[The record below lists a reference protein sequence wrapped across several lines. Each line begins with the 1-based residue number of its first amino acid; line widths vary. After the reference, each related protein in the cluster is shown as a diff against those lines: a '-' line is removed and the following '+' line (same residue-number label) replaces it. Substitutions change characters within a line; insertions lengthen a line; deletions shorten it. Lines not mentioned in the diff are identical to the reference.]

1 MSAAAFAARNGIF
14 ACGDKPAEI
23 ATRDPRTQAETRR
36 RQNDHGNP
44 GPNGQSKPH
53 VKMPSLTGL
62 DGGGRSHAKP
72 VSKGYQGKIQ
82 GEEENRARKI
92 SRDAVL
98 ARCL

>member
-1 MSAAAFAARNGIF
+1 MSDI
-14 ACGDKPAEI
+14 
-23 ATRDPRTQAETRR
+23 
-36 RQNDHGNP
+36 
-44 GPNGQSKPH
+44 GQ
-53 VKMPSLTGL
+53 MY
-62 DGGGRSHAKP
+62 GGGRSHAKP